1 MGNRYREG
9 RAGRILAHT
18 GRLLSDIRVELSRLL
33 VWPLDWPRVSVF
45 GIIGAGGAAL
55 FLYVFALL
63 IYRGAFGALPSYEEL
78 RDIRNSTAS
87 EVYSADGAVLGRY
100 FIENRVNASL
110 EEIPQSM
117 INALIATEDA
127 RFAQHR
133 GIDVRAL
140 LRVVFKSILLSDA
153 SSGGGSTLSQQ
164 LSKNLFPRKNY
175 GRFSMIVNKF
185 KEMFI
190 ARRLE
195 KLYSKEELLSLYL
208 NTVPFSDNIY
218 GVKVAAHRFFGKKPD
233 QLKVEEAALLI
244 GTLKGPGL
252 YHPVKHP
259 ERALERRNVVLR
271 QMQKYG
277 YLSQEEADI
286 LSKRPVRLNY
296 SVDSQS
302 EGLATYFREHLRQEL
317 VEIVAKYRKPD
328 GTPYNLYQDGLRIY
342 TTIDSRLQ
350 RYAEQAMQGHMPQLQ
365 AAFDREWRRGNP
377 WGNEQVLLAAV
388 RNTPRYKNRREEG
401 YSEKEILEEFRE
413 PVPMKLFSWQEAD
426 PEEVTIS
433 PLDSVKHYL
442 RLLNMGFLAIDPRTG
457 AVKTWVGGID
467 FRHIQYDHVKSR
479 RQVGSTFKPI
489 VYAAALESGIDPCQ
503 LFPNELRTYP
513 EYEDWT
519 PENSDGEYGGYY
531 SMEGALTKSVN
542 TVSVQLIM
550 ETGTDAVRD
559 LARNMGIDNRLPNV
573 PSLALGTA
581 EASLQEMVQVFATLA
596 NGGVRP
602 ELHYLDRIE
611 TAEGKVLVRFQPPR
625 AYMRALSPESA
636 DQMVQMLRSVVND
649 GTASRLRWRYGLS
662 DVDLAGKTGTT
673 QNQSDGWFIGI
684 TPRLVA
690 GAWVGAESPSV
701 HFRSLAMG
709 QGANT
714 ALPIFGDFL
723 RRAYRNRQFSK
734 LRNAHFNPLPDSV
747 LAMMDCPP
755 FVHPDSTGFEPILQ
769 DVGDVTFFQKLQ
781 EELGENGEKAPVR
794 VRPQRANEPDSSYIN
809 RMIRY
814 NEKAQNREELKA
826 KWSRILFGKEK
837 EGN

>member
-9 RAGRILAHT
+9 RVGRILAHT

-277 YLSQEEADI
+277 YLSQEEVDI

-317 VEIVAKYRKPD
+317 VEMVA
-328 GTPYNLYQDGLRIY
+328 
-342 TTIDSRLQ
+342 
-350 RYAEQAMQGHMPQLQ
+350 
-365 AAFDREWRRGNP
+365 
-377 WGNEQVLLAAV
+377 
-388 RNTPRYKNRREEG
+388 
-401 YSEKEILEEFRE
+401 
-413 PVPMKLFSWQEAD
+413 
-426 PEEVTIS
+426 
-433 PLDSVKHYL
+433 
-442 RLLNMGFLAIDPRTG
+442 
-457 AVKTWVGGID
+457 
-467 FRHIQYDHVKSR
+467 
-479 RQVGSTFKPI
+479 
-489 VYAAALESGIDPCQ
+489 
-503 LFPNELRTYP
+503 
-513 EYEDWT
+513 
-519 PENSDGEYGGYY
+519 
-531 SMEGALTKSVN
+531 
-542 TVSVQLIM
+542 
-550 ETGTDAVRD
+550 
-559 LARNMGIDNRLPNV
+559 
-573 PSLALGTA
+573 
-581 EASLQEMVQVFATLA
+581 
-596 NGGVRP
+596 
-602 ELHYLDRIE
+602 
-611 TAEGKVLVRFQPPR
+611 
-625 AYMRALSPESA
+625 
-636 DQMVQMLRSVVND
+636 
-649 GTASRLRWRYGLS
+649 
-662 DVDLAGKTGTT
+662 
-673 QNQSDGWFIGI
+673 
-684 TPRLVA
+684 
-690 GAWVGAESPSV
+690 
-701 HFRSLAMG
+701 
-709 QGANT
+709 
-714 ALPIFGDFL
+714 
-723 RRAYRNRQFSK
+723 
-734 LRNAHFNPLPDSV
+734 
-747 LAMMDCPP
+747 
-755 FVHPDSTGFEPILQ
+755 
-769 DVGDVTFFQKLQ
+769 
-781 EELGENGEKAPVR
+781 
-794 VRPQRANEPDSSYIN
+794 
-809 RMIRY
+809 
-814 NEKAQNREELKA
+814 
-826 KWSRILFGKEK
+826 
-837 EGN
+837 